1 MGGIL
6 TRYSRIAPATAY
18 VPLQKL
24 YLISF
29 HGSAYK
35 CEISSS
41 VRGAAAFPR
50 EPPVLPLC
58 LQAAGV
64 SLGRSADWRRGAES
78 MKTEADCNTTIEPT
92 AYVAQI

>member
-6 TRYSRIAPATAY
+6 TRYSRLAPAAAY
-18 VPLQKL
+18 APLQKL

-35 CEISSS
+35 CEISGS
-41 VRGAAAFPR
+41 VRGAAAFPC
-50 EPPVLPLC
+50 EPPVLPSC

-64 SLGRSADWRRGAES
+64 SRSAYWRRGAES
-78 MKTEADCNTTIEPT
+78 MKMEADCNATIGPT
-92 AYVAQI
+92 ACVAQI